1 MSVGFSMDWRAAA
14 GDVELEMGVRDLP
27 RGGVSR
33 VQLRGRYRE
42 RRVIPEEFLCEQGC
56 LQKYLSAQLRLAL

>member
-1 MSVGFSMDWRAAA
+1 
-14 GDVELEMGVRDLP
+14 MGVRDLP
-27 RGGVSR
+27 RGGVSG

-56 LQKYLSAQLRLAL
+56 LQKYLSAQLRLAFGF